1 MFPQRK
7 ISKERERQLL
17 EELMKPYTK
26 NEQQKQGTVIAPS
39 FIKNPED
46 YIGIPQFNTVISKR
60 ESLHNYDFDNTIDE
74 IKKLNPRFFMPPIP
88 YFMTHFFN
96 VREAVKGSL
105 TLNNG
110 LGSPLTQEEA
120 NKLWQ
125 YFTSKNRDQFGT
137 MDKDKLCWTWL
148 NAKFIKGTG
157 FNNLDIE
164 TFNAPTSQKQ
174 PLEQCLLQNTYVSLN
189 LNDFNSQKMPK
200 PTIQTHSQYTEGE
213 NIHFYHPVENRV
225 ARFSAG
231 SGGAVLFCYGGPG
244 GSNPALGVFFCAE
257 GTARP

>member
-1 MFPQRK
+1 MSR
-7 ISKERERQLL
+7 LL
-17 EELMKPYTK
+17 KPVPFM
-26 NEQQKQGTVIAPS
+26 NLAFSHVQH
-39 FIKNPED
+39 NL
-46 YIGIPQFNTVISKR
+46 
-60 ESLHNYDFDNTIDE
+60 SLSIVPNW
-74 IKKLNPRFFMPPIP
+74 
-88 YFMTHFFN
+88 
-96 VREAVKGSL
+96 SL
-105 TLNNG
+105 
-110 LGSPLTQEEA
+110 
-120 NKLWQ
+120 

-225 ARFSAG
+225 AWFDAG
-231 SGGAVLFCYGGPG
+231 SLGA
-244 GSNPALGVFFCAE
+244 
-257 GTARP
+257 R